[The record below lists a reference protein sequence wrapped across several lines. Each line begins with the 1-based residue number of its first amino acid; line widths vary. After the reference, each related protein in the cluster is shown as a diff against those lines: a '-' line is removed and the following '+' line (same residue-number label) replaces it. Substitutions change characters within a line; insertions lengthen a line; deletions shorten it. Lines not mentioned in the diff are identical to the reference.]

1 MTILNRRALVAGAA
15 ALGVAAPALAQARK
29 IKVAAIYTV
38 PVEQQWVS
46 RIHKAI
52 NAAVA
57 RGEAEYAWSENVS
70 NSDYERVMREYA
82 QKGADLVVGEA
93 FGGSN
98 QLPMKVT
105 MKRTFLLVSR
115 APSMKACIS
124 RLTSGMG

>member
-70 NSDYERVMREYA
+70 NSDYERVMGE
-82 QKGADLVVGEA
+82 LV
-93 FGGSN
+93 F
-98 QLPMKVT
+98 K
-105 MKRTFLLVSR
+105 
-115 APSMKACIS
+115 
-124 RLTSGMG
+124 